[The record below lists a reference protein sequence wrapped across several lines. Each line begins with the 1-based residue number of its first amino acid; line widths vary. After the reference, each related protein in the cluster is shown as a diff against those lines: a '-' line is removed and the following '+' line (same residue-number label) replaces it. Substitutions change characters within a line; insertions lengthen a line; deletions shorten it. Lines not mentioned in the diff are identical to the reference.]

1 MGRFHPIWPLSVTDG
16 IHSEPV
22 MHLCRELTDPPRGW
36 QQVLQY
42 RWQGSPS
49 LLPGAPIGD
58 QDGIG
63 QVTRA
68 WHAGI
73 QDAHAF
79 STSHMLLTIACL
91 LSLGM
96 PWMPPGREFS
106 KITSLLLPPGSHYQA
121 TFPSKAVD
129 IGRYLATVVISALS
143 ARVNLLPGPYSSYSV
158 NSWPEYPSYSWP
170 PPSGLANGRKLAR
183 ALAHPVSLAKL
194 GPSTAKSQISLQ
206 IAF

>member
-1 MGRFHPIWPLSVTDG
+1 M
-16 IHSEPV
+16 
-22 MHLCRELTDPPRGW
+22 PRINGPSLRVAAGVAV
-36 QQVLQY
+36 QVA
-42 RWQGSPS
+42 WSPS

-73 QDAHAF
+73 QDAHA
-79 STSHMLLTIACL
+79 SSIPHMLLTIACL

-129 IGRYLATVVISALS
+129 IGRYLPAVVISALS
-143 ARVNLLPGPYSSYSV
+143 ARVNLLCQ
-158 NSWPEYPSYSWP
+158 
-170 PPSGLANGRKLAR
+170 GRIRPIL
-183 ALAHPVSLAKL
+183 
-194 GPSTAKSQISLQ
+194 
-206 IAF
+206 

>member
-1 MGRFHPIWPLSVTDG
+1 M
-16 IHSEPV
+16 
-22 MHLCRELTDPPRGW
+22 PRINGPSSRVAAGVAV
-36 QQVLQY
+36 QVA
-42 RWQGSPS
+42 WSPS

-73 QDAHAF
+73 QDAHA
-79 STSHMLLTIACL
+79 SSIPHMLLTIACL

-129 IGRYLATVVISALS
+129 IGRY
-143 ARVNLLPGPYSSYSV
+143 SSYSV

-183 ALAHPVSLAKL
+183 VLAHPVSLAKL

>member
-1 MGRFHPIWPLSVTDG
+1 MGRFHPILPLSVTDG

-22 MHLCRELTDPPRGW
+22 MHLCRELTDP

-42 RWQGSPS
+42 RWHGSS

-73 QDAHAF
+73 QDAHA
-79 STSHMLLTIACL
+79 SSIPHMLLTIACL

-96 PWMPPGREFS
+96 PWMPPGRGIWE
-106 KITSLLLPPGSHYQA
+106 ITSPLMPSWLPITRPL
-121 TFPSKAVD
+121 FPPRLWISGA
-129 IGRYLATVVISALS
+129 ICPLWLSGHYLAA
-143 ARVNLLPGPYSSYSV
+143 
-158 NSWPEYPSYSWP
+158 
-170 PPSGLANGRKLAR
+170 
-183 ALAHPVSLAKL
+183 
-194 GPSTAKSQISLQ
+194 
-206 IAF
+206 